1 MIPSMESTRPSVRR
15 SRWWLWAALGAFVL
29 LAIAAVPAW
38 RYYWHTEYKRHLHTI
53 SRNPRDSYHE
63 PPPWSVLASLP
74 RSLQPVASRLR
85 TVDLT
90 SDESRPLTAE
100 DLHRLN
106 QIIRYRQFGLGV
118 ERLCLTGVSE
128 DVWDALDDYQNLL
141 YLQLRLSH
149 LPANAGSRLTRLRA
163 LNVLTVVGEPEH
175 VPLEQRRVPVLNGI
189 LTRSRQSQLDLA
201 RQIQESEMRQRAGI
215 DSLWEVSQLEE
226 LSLRI
231 PRPVMLAKHDWR
243 RLRELHHLSLHAIV
257 SREDL
262 LTLAELPALRMLDLG
277 GVRVDWNDLTVET
290 LADWRARIAEFRERR
305 PEIDLVPPGL
315 PTEAGLVRWRKEMYG
330 IRVLRSERRVLPAD
344 APDRNLPP
352 TFIPDAE

>member
-1 MIPSMESTRPSVRR
+1 MIPMEESFRLPVRR
-15 SRWWLWAALGAFVL
+15 SRWRLWAALGAFVIL
-29 LAIAAVPAW
+29 VIAAVPAW
-38 RYYWHTEYKRHLHTI
+38 RYYWHTEYQRHLRTI

-74 RSLQPVASRLR
+74 RSLQPIASRLR

-90 SDESRPLTAE
+90 SDESRPLTAA
-100 DLHRLN
+100 DLRRLH
-106 QIIRYRQFGLGV
+106 QIIRYRQFGLGI
-118 ERLCLTGVSE
+118 ERLCLTGVLE
-128 DVWDALDDYQNLL
+128 EAWDGLDAFQNLL

-149 LPANAGSRLTRLRA
+149 LPADAGRRLSRLRA

-175 VPLEQRRVPVLNGI
+175 VPLEHRRPRPQNGM
-189 LTRSRQSQLDLA
+189 LTRSPQTQLELA
-201 RQIQESEMRQRAGI
+201 RQIQESEKRQRAGI

-231 PRPVMLAKHDWR
+231 PRPVTLAGHDWR

-262 LTLAELPALRMLDLG
+262 LTLAELPALRILDLG
-277 GVRVDWNDLTVET
+277 GLRVDWQDLTVET
-290 LADWRARIAEFRERR
+290 LADWRERIAELRQRR
-305 PEIDLVPPGL
+305 PDIDLIPPGL
-315 PTEAGLVRWRKEMYG
+315 PTEAALVRWRTDMYG

>member
-1 MIPSMESTRPSVRR
+1 MIPSMDSTRPSVRR
-15 SRWWLWAALGAFVL
+15 SRWWLWVSLGVFVL
-29 LAIAAVPAW
+29 LAIAAIPAW

-74 RSLQPVASRLR
+74 RSLQPIASRLR

-90 SDESRPLTAE
+90 SDESRPLTAA
-100 DLHRLN
+100 DLRRLN

-118 ERLCLTGVSE
+118 ERLCLTGMSE
-128 DVWDALDDYQNLL
+128 EAWGGLDAFQNLL

-149 LPANAGSRLTRLRA
+149 LPADAGRRLSRLRT

-175 VPLEQRRVPVLNGI
+175 VPLESRRPQSRNGVP
-189 LTRSRQSQLDLA
+189 TRPPQSQLEMTH
-201 RQIQESEMRQRAGI
+201 QIQASEKRQRAGI
-215 DSLWEVSQLEE
+215 DGLWEVFQLEE

-231 PRPVMLAKHDWR
+231 PRPVTLAGHDWR
-243 RLRELHHLSLHAIV
+243 RLRELHHLSLHAMV
-257 SREDL
+257 SREDI
-262 LTLAELPALRMLDLG
+262 LTLAELPALRMLDLR
-277 GVRVDWNDLTVET
+277 GVRVDWRDLTVET
-290 LADWRARIAEFRERR
+290 LADWRARIAEFRELR

-315 PTEAGLVRWRKEMYG
+315 PTEAALVRWQQQLGRT
-330 IRVLRSERRVLPAD
+330 RRLKSSRQMLWPVVPAE
-344 APDRNLPP
+344 NLPP